1 MTLAERLS
9 QLTWGGSGYA
19 AYDGLLKGG
28 HSSAEQSNADQIRQQ
43 QFNLM
48 QQQLQGV
55 NKILDPL
62 IAAGGM
68 TPQQQQAMT
77 AIALNDIPQ
86 QFQGVQGNIN
96 NQLVARGMTGGQMAG
111 SGDVA
116 RSFGQL
122 GAMEAGLQQNALS
135 NIQLQKQQQLMNALS
150 IKGGLTGMFN
160 SGGLSALNS
169 GVTAANNADQAQ
181 TSFMGSLLGAVGSLG
196 TAGIG
201 KIPCWVARAV
211 YGTDSPQVERI
222 YRKLYRDAETSYVR
236 RLLLALYIAVGEPI
250 AYFVK
255 RSRTLKHIFKL
266 GLDAY
271 VRQ

>member
-1 MTLAERLS
+1 MNWTETVERYLAEGRPVS
-9 QLTWGGSGYA
+9 GG
-19 AYDGLLKGG
+19 KGG

-55 NKILDPL
+55 NNILDPL

-68 TPQQQQAMT
+68 TPQQQQSMT

-96 NQLVARGMTGGQMAG
+96 NQLVARGITGGQMGG
-111 SGDVA
+111 SGDIA
-116 RSFGQL
+116 RNFGQL

-160 SGGLSALNS
+160 SGGLSALGS

-181 TSFMGSLLGAVGSLG
+181 TSAFGSLMGALGSV
-196 TAGIG
+196 AGPAMG
-201 KIPCWVARAV
+201 KLPCWIARAV
-211 YGTDSPQVERI
+211 YGDNSPKVTKVLAR
-222 YRKLYRDAETSYVR
+222 LYRDAETSYLTRIV
-236 RLLLALYIAVGEPI
+236 LGLYIIFGEPVSKL
-250 AYFVK
+250 VK
-255 RSRTLKHIFKL
+255 RSSILTLGFRKM
-266 GLDAY
+266 LDAY
-271 VRQ
+271 VS